1 MSKSKERCLY
11 SKFFKTI
18 DQFGKKPRFYY
29 NKNEEKNTLIGGII
43 TILYIFVL
51 TAFTIYKLNR
61 LIERK
66 DVKFYDSF
74 DYINK
79 SSINLTIDNFY
90 GGFGL
95 EDPETY
101 DPFIDETIYYPKA
114 YFKKAER
121 LNDDWNWT
129 VHEVELERCKI
140 EKFGKFFKNDFS
152 SKGVSNLYCFK
163 EMNETFI
170 GHFSADLY
178 SFFFIELYPCKN
190 TTENNN
196 HCKPIEEINYY
207 LNGTFVCMEF
217 QDVELNPQN
226 YSFPIRSRNQDIYFT
241 VGKKL
246 FKEVHIFYQIVKVD
260 TDLEKLGMDTFEE
273 FKNSKEK
280 NFLKYY
286 STYIMD
292 NIIESDIYEEH
303 QPFCSITMK
312 LYDQIRIQKR
322 EYNKIFDI
330 IGDVGGF
337 KEIFEIFLKLLLYIP
352 LNISYNLD
360 IVNKLFQ
367 FEIAQKT
374 NRKIKIKA
382 LQKIVD
388 FQTNVSFKKKKKK
401 KNSRNLSKET
411 DVSNETK
418 IIENGGGKSNSN
430 IDKESI
436 ESNIKSEEIWITNIK
451 SYKPYI
457 NYLCYIFTKEKSNL
471 EIKFINEGMNLF
483 IENMDIFNIFKIAM
497 KNKSANKEKQEE
509 FMRDYFI
516 KHSLFSNT

>member
-1 MSKSKERCLY
+1 MSENKKKCLY
-11 SKFFKTI
+11 SNLNIFKKI
-18 DQFGKKPRFYY
+18 DQFGIEPSFYY
-29 NKNEEKNTLIGGII
+29 NKDEKKRTLIGGII

-51 TAFTIYKLNR
+51 TAFAIYKLNR
-61 LIERK
+61 MIERK

-95 EDPETY
+95 EDPKSY

-152 SKGVSNLYCFK
+152 IKGVSNLYCFK
-163 EMNETFI
+163 EMNEIFI

-196 HCKPIEEINYY
+196 HCKPIEKINYY
-207 LNGTFVCMEF
+207 LNGTLVYMEF
-217 QDVELNPQN
+217 QDIELNPQN
-226 YSFPIRSRNQDIYFT
+226 YSVPIRSRNQDIYFT

-246 FKEVHIFYQIVKVD
+246 FKEVHIYYQIVKVD
-260 TDLEKLGMDTFEE
+260 TDLEKLGLDTFEE

-280 NFLKYY
+280 NFLKFH
-286 STYIMD
+286 SSYIMD
-292 NIIESDIYEEH
+292 NIIESDIYEENK
-303 QPFCSITMK
+303 PFCNITIK
-312 LYDQIRIQKR
+312 LHDQIRIQKR
-322 EYNKIFDI
+322 EYKKIFDI
-330 IGDVGGF
+330 IGDVGGV
-337 KEIFEIFLKLLLYIP
+337 KEILEIFLIFLLYIP
-352 LNISYNLD
+352 LIISYNLD

-367 FEIAQKT
+367 FDKRSRIIE
-374 NRKIKIKA
+374 IKA
-382 LQKIVD
+382 LKKNKIFIVD
-388 FQTNVSFKKKKKK
+388 FHFCTQTS
-401 KNSRNLSKET
+401 SR
-411 DVSNETK
+411 
-418 IIENGGGKSNSN
+418 IIENGGSQSNRIIDKASIKSNK
-430 IDKESI
+430 IFKKI
-436 ESNIKSEEIWITNIK
+436 LITNIK

-457 NYLCYIFTKEKSNL
+457 NYLCYIFTKKKSNL
-471 EIKFINEGMNLF
+471 EIKLINEGMNLF

-516 KHSLFSNT
+516 KHSLFSNTKIS